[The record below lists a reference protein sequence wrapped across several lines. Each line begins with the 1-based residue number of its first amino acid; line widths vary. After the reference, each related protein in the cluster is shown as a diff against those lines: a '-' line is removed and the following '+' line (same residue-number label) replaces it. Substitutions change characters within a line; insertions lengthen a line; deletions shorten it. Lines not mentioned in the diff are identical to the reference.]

1 MRKEVNEIMGHLSNL
16 NTNHYDVI
24 VVGAGVIGAALAYEL
39 AQQGVKVALIEKSKP
54 ASGASGAAG
63 GMLAAH
69 SEHFTHVELYQLALY
84 SQSLYSKL
92 AIDLLEQ
99 TGIDIGLRTEGF
111 LLPLTEIE
119 LKSLHAEQ
127 SKVQWQANAID
138 PNSNHPNRN
147 PQHQLDNNQHTF
159 NDNHS
164 LSTITNTNNIKTDRK
179 QWWSPTYLA
188 QVEPQLHAPSGMIYN
203 PDEPQLIPTLL
214 NQALVQAA
222 TQYGVDFYS
231 ETEVLRLLYQQNN
244 SQIKGVVSNRGEL
257 YAEQVV
263 LTTGLSTQ
271 QLLATE
277 QYELPFIPVKGEL
290 IEVNTPSKW
299 LGHTI
304 YGEGIYII
312 PKSDHRLWIGATSK
326 PDRIDTTVD
335 ISAIAQL
342 LSQAEQ
348 YLPAIG
354 SATFERCWS
363 GIRPGTPDELPYL
376 GRIEPIHGLWTA
388 SGHYRNGILLAAG
401 TAKWMTQALITNDTA
416 HIPDCFAPKRALQ
429 NSSDRV
435 IAKGVAT
442 WN

>member
-1 MRKEVNEIMGHLSNL
+1 MMGHLSNL

-39 AQQGVKVALIEKSKP
+39 AQQGVKVALLEKSKP

-69 SEHFTHVELYQLALY
+69 SEHFKHAELHQLALY

-92 AIDLLEQ
+92 ATDLLEQ

-111 LLPLTEIE
+111 LLPLTEKDSK
-119 LKSLHAEQ
+119 LLHEERLYED
-127 SKVQWQANAID
+127 QWQE
-138 PNSNHPNRN
+138 NSNDQSSNTQYQN
-147 PQHQLDNNQHTF
+147 AQHQLDHHQLDHHQTSF
-159 NDNHS
+159 RDKHIF
-164 LSTITNTNNIKTDRK
+164 STIETINHTNTKK
-179 QWWSPTYLA
+179 WWSPSYLA
-188 QVEPQLHAPSGMIYN
+188 QVEPQLYAPSGMIYN
-203 PDEPQLIPTLL
+203 PDEPQLIPALL

-222 TQYGVDFYS
+222 IQYGVDFYP
-231 ETEVLRLLYQQNN
+231 ETEVLHLLYQQNN
-244 SQIKGVVSNRGEL
+244 SQIKGVVSNKGNL
-257 YAEQVV
+257 SAEQVV
-263 LTTGLSTQ
+263 FTTGVSTQ

-277 QYELPFIPVKGEL
+277 QYTLPFIPVKGEL
-290 IEVNTPSKW
+290 IEVSTPSKW

-326 PDRIDTTVD
+326 PNRIDTNVE

-354 SATFERCWS
+354 SATFVRCWS

-376 GRIEPIHGLWTA
+376 GRIEPITGLWTA

-401 TAKWMTQALITNDTA
+401 TAKYMTQALINNYTA
-416 HIPDCFAPKRALQ
+416 HIPDCFAPARALQ
-429 NSSDRV
+429 KCSDLA
-435 IAKGVAT
+435 IPKGVTT

>member
-1 MRKEVNEIMGHLSNL
+1 MNRRMVHLSNL
-16 NTNHYDVI
+16 KTNHYDVI

-39 AQQGVKVALIEKSKP
+39 AQQGVKVALLEKSKP

-69 SEHFTHVELYQLALY
+69 SEHFAHPELYQLALY

-111 LLPLTEIE
+111 LLPLTE
-119 LKSLHAEQ
+119 HEQ
-127 SKVQWQANAID
+127 QSRYKDQLQADQKYQKTVDKNQF
-138 PNSNHPNRN
+138 PLLNESNHPAV
-147 PQHQLDNNQHTF
+147 P
-159 NDNHS
+159 
-164 LSTITNTNNIKTDRK
+164 INTGSKVDRK
-179 QWWSPTYLA
+179 EWWSPSHLA
-188 QVEPQLHAPSGMIYN
+188 QVEPHIYAPSGMIYN
-203 PDEPQLIPTLL
+203 PDEPQLIPALL

-222 TQYGVDFYS
+222 IQHHVDFYP
-231 ETEVLRLLYQQNN
+231 ETEVYRLLH
-244 SQIKGVVSNRGEL
+244 SQGKDHITGVVTNQGEI

-277 QYELPFIPVKGEL
+277 QYILPFVPVKGEL
-290 IEVNTPSKW
+290 IEVSTSSQY

-312 PKSDHRLWIGATSK
+312 PKSNHRIWIGATSK
-326 PDRIDTTVD
+326 PGRTDTTVD
-335 ISAIAQL
+335 LSAIAQL
-342 LSQAEQ
+342 LSEVEQ
-348 YLPAIG
+348 FLPAVG

-363 GIRPGTPDELPYL
+363 GVRPGTPDELPYL
-376 GRIEPIHGLWTA
+376 GRIQPLVGLWTA
-388 SGHYRNGILLAAG
+388 SGHYRNGMLLAAG
-401 TAKWMTQALITNDTA
+401 TAKWMAEALINNHTA
-416 HIPDCFAPKRALQ
+416 HIPNCFSPERALQ
-429 NSSDRV
+429 KSKSLLSKSRST
-435 IAKGVAT
+435 AKGVST